1 MPRGKNVLIFV
12 GIIALVAASAVF
24 VYPKGWGASVRP
36 WRLGLDLVGG
46 AHLVYEIDLS
56 KVEAADADSV
66 LSGLRDV
73 LERRVNLFGVSEP
86 QVFLAKEGDSQ
97 RLVVELAGI
106 KDVAQAVD
114 QIGRTARLEFR
125 TVSGEGEKA
134 TLEESGLTGQYL
146 VKAQVTFNQTTGQPE
161 ISLQFN
167 SEGATLFER
176 ITGENV
182 GKPLAIL
189 VDGELRSAPTVQQ
202 QISGGQA
209 VISGIGDLTE
219 AQNLANLLN
228 AGALPAPVTLLSQQT
243 VSATLGSVS
252 LERALYAGLIGTL
265 LIIAFMLLY
274 YRALGFFAAVA
285 LVFYVIL
292 ATALFKTIPITM
304 SLAGIAGFILS
315 IGMAVDANV
324 LIFERT
330 KEEFR
335 KGLSHASAV
344 SEGFRRAWPSIRDS
358 NISTILT
365 AIILYYATSS
375 FVRGFALTL
384 LLGVLMSMFSAITI
398 TRTMLALFV
407 KK

>member
-1 MPRGKNVLIFV
+1 LQQVRRARPQRVDDDRRHHHQ
-12 GIIALVAASAVF
+12 AESLVHAQQ
-24 VYPKGWGASVRP
+24 
-36 WRLGLDLVGG
+36 
-46 AHLVYEIDLS
+46 I
-56 KVEAADADSV
+56 
-66 LSGLRDV
+66 
-73 LERRVNLFGVSEP
+73 
-86 QVFLAKEGDSQ
+86 
-97 RLVVELAGI
+97 AGI
-106 KDVAQAVD
+106 KGVKQVARGCRAAAAAYVN
-114 QIGRTARLEFR
+114 LEFLIGFQK
-125 TVSGEGEKA
+125 V
-134 TLEESGLTGQYL
+134 
-146 VKAQVTFNQTTGQPE
+146 VTIVFPQLGNGPVE
-161 ISLQFN
+161 
-167 SEGATLFER
+167 
-176 ITGENV
+176 V
-182 GKPLAIL
+182 GNLLIL
-189 VDGELRSAPTVQQ
+189 VIVVQDYFVGAAGAGE
-202 QISGGQA
+202 GQA

-384 LLGVLMSMFSAITI
+384 LLGVLVSMFSAITI